1 MSDWLKQYQKAWQ
14 SVHVE
19 NIDERLRKLR
29 EVIKEDQKKDRLS
42 TIWMSLAFIIA
53 IGIILWVAVSN
64 NFSSLTS
71 WTTVAGMVALM
82 LLTGFLRIKAITTA
96 PDPGKPETEHLNKL
110 IASYSLRLKMQR
122 QYLWIYL
129 TVLNLL
135 LIVFYADSYY
145 PENLKTL
152 IWATL
157 ATIGYSLLVVI
168 IMNKKRKKDIKFMSG
183 VIDELKSIRRDLKE

>member
-14 SVHVE
+14 SVHIDD
-19 NIDERLRKLR
+19 IDERLLKIRQA
-29 EVIKEDQKKDRLS
+29 IKEDQKKDRLS
-42 TIWMSLAFIIA
+42 AIWMSLAFIVA
-53 IGIILWVAVSN
+53 IGVILWVAISN
-64 NFSSLTS
+64 DFSSITS

-82 LLTGFLRIKAITTA
+82 LLTGFLRIKAIATA

-110 IASYSLRLKMQR
+110 IDSYSLRLKMQR

-135 LIVFYADSYY
+135 LIVYYADSYY
-145 PENLKTL
+145 PENLKML
-152 IWATL
+152 LLAGA

-168 IMNKKRKKDIKFMSG
+168 IMNKKRKREINFMSG
-183 VIDELKSIRRDLKE
+183 VIDELKSIKRELKE